1 MRRLAFAFAVV
12 MGTGVAHADQQSDK
26 LFEDGRKLL
35 DAGDAKGACE
45 KFDKAIAIDPT
56 AAGTMLNLGLCN
68 EKLSKWATSLY
79 WFRKA
84 QTAAAEAGMKP
95 FEQTAKDKT
104 QILAGKVATISV
116 AFSTG
121 EPPADAKVKID
132 RRDVALNEVSRIEV
146 DPGTHVIDASA
157 PGMKNYHQ
165 SFDVADKPGQGPSL
179 TVQFVAGSNSI
190 LVDRGATRRKIAIG
204 TAIGGV
210 ALMGIA
216 VIYGEYEKG
225 LYCNH
230 VYGGPCT
237 PMPGDTSANPPAT
250 LKPPATDANDANKYL
265 DHAKYLGT
273 GIFVAGAA
281 AVGAAV
287 ILYFTAPNPEKID
300 QTVFVPTISR
310 DGSPGFALS
319 GHF

>member
-1 MRRLAFAFAVV
+1 VV
-12 MGTGVAHADQQSDK
+12 LGTNVAYADQQSDK

-45 KFDKAIAIDPT
+45 KFDKAILIDPT

-68 EKLSKWATSLY
+68 EKLGKWATSLY

-104 QILAGKVATISV
+104 AVLAGKVATISV
-116 AFSTG
+116 TFSTG
-121 EPPADAKVKID
+121 DAPADTKVKID
-132 RRDVALNEVSRIEV
+132 RRDIALNEVSRIEV

-157 PGMKNYHQ
+157 PNMKNYHQ
-165 SFDVADKPGQGPSL
+165 SFDVADKPGQGPTLSV
-179 TVQFVAGSNSI
+179 TFVVGSNSI

-216 VIYGEYEKG
+216 VVYGEYEKS

-230 VYGGPCT
+230 VTGSPCDGGN
-237 PMPGDTSANPPAT
+237 APAM
-250 LKPPATDANDANKYL
+250 LKGMETDASVANKYL
-265 DHAKYLGT
+265 DHAKYWGT

-300 QTVFVPTISR
+300 QTVFVPTLSR